1 VRIFLTG
8 RTGQLGGELLRA
20 LAPLGEV
27 VAVDRAALDLARP
40 ELIASTL
47 RAARPDVIVNA
58 AAYTAVE
65 RAEREPELARA
76 INARAPGVMAEE
88 ARRLNAL
95 LVHYST
101 DYVFDGTKASP
112 YVEDDP
118 PNPLNVY
125 GKTKLEGEQA
135 VRQAGARGIVLR
147 TSWIFS
153 ARGRN
158 FLLAILGKARLG
170 NAISVVAD
178 QRGAPT
184 SAAMLAEATALV
196 VAESSSGRAPDR
208 GLYHVAA
215 AGSTSWHGFAQ
226 AIVRGAGLDVP
237 VIPVASAAYGG
248 VLRPRN
254 SMLDTGRAAAAFDI
268 RLPDWKV
275 GLESCLEELRASN
288 DLPAVRAVEA
298 KRGGA
303 EKPHVP

>member
-1 VRIFLTG
+1 LTG
-8 RTGQLGGELLRA
+8 RTGQVGGELLRA

-40 ELIASTL
+40 DQIASTL

-76 INARAPGVMAEE
+76 INACAPGVMAEE
-88 ARRLNAL
+88 AHRLNAL

-101 DYVFDGTKASP
+101 DYVFDGTKTSP

-125 GKTKLEGEQA
+125 GKTKLEGEHA
-135 VRQAGARGIVLR
+135 VRQAGTRGIVLR

-158 FLLAILGKARLG
+158 FFLAILGKAQRG
-170 NAISVVAD
+170 NAITVVAD

-184 SAAMLAEATALV
+184 SATMLAETTARII
-196 VAESSSGRAPDR
+196 AGSSSGRGPDR

-226 AIVRGAGLDVP
+226 AIVRGAGLDAP
-237 VIPVASAAYGG
+237 VTPIASATYGG
-248 VLRPRN
+248 VPRPMN
-254 SMLDTGRAAAAFDI
+254 SMLDTGRAAAAFGI

-275 GLESCLEELRASN
+275 GLESCLAELRASN
-288 DLPAVRAVEA
+288 DLPAVGAVEA
-298 KRGGA
+298 KRRGT
-303 EKPHVP
+303 EKPNMP